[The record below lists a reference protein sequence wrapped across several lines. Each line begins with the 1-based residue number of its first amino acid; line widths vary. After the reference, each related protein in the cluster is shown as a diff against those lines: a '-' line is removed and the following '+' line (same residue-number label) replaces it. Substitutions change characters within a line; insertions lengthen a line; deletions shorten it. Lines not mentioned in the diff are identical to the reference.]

1 MEKQEILENIRRI
14 PNTGPRGIDKIKTIL
29 KEIVS
34 NEEGGGGDST
44 SVVRTT
50 PQELTYEQQVVA
62 LSNLGMYPLT
72 KVPEEHQ
79 IYCNW
84 GFDCETHCFNSN
96 TLDAI
101 KSIPDGD
108 SSDDATYKYFIFSD
122 DDIYCIVSSKS
133 TEDGNIWIELYPY
146 VINVNYI
153 NTLEGFFISYEI
165 DESTGEVTD
174 YIVRDGSGY
183 NEWTSALSVL
193 KNSMI
198 AMFTGRTATEVTSI
212 TVQYKGVLCY
222 CLAPAMLLILLNTPA
237 ISFTGM
243 LPDFGTYDD
252 WQDFVPTVADSNRLW
267 TGVVGGAVAASNDK
281 LYAGGIG

>member
-34 NEEGGGGDST
+34 NEEDGGGDST

-50 PQELTYEQQVVA
+50 PQELTFEQQEVA
-62 LSNLGMYPLT
+62 LSNLGICPLR
-72 KVPEEHQ
+72 KIPDEHW
-79 IYCNW
+79 IECGWSFN
-84 GFDCETHCFNSN
+84 CETRCFNPN

-108 SSDDATYKYFIFSD
+108 FSEDPTYKYLTYSD
-122 DDIYCIVSSKS
+122 DNVYCIINSKYV
-133 TEDGNIWIELYPY
+133 EDGNIWIELYPY
-146 VINVNYI
+146 VENANFI
-153 NTLEGFFISYEI
+153 NTLEGLFISYEI

-174 YIVRDGSGY
+174 YIVRNGIGY
-183 NEWTSALSVL
+183 SEWATALSVL

-198 AMFTGRTATEVTSI
+198 AMFTDNATNAVTSI
-212 TVQYKGVLCY
+212 SVQYNGSLCY
-222 CLAPAMLLILLNTPA
+222 CLSAAILRILLYTPT

-243 LPDFGTYDD
+243 LPNYRTYDD
-252 WQDFVPTVADSNRLW
+252 WQDFVSLW
-267 TGVVGGAVAASNDK
+267 KTPIVFGWELG
-281 LYAGGIG
+281 